1 LTIPDIIHPFCST
14 ATMDGVLLTLSGNKT
29 AKTLEIAF
37 MLN

>member
-1 LTIPDIIHPFCST
+1 MIIPDIVHPFCSI
-14 ATMDGVLLTLSGNKT
+14 AALGKVLLTLSGNKT